1 MLQRD
6 VKCEVGGTMGWVC
19 ECVERGSDRCIE
31 GCDGLKEEFKVDMWV
46 GSECVERGCEGYII
60 YIYII

>member
-1 MLQRD
+1 
-6 VKCEVGGTMGWVC
+6 MGWVC

-60 YIYII
+60 YIYIYNIGV